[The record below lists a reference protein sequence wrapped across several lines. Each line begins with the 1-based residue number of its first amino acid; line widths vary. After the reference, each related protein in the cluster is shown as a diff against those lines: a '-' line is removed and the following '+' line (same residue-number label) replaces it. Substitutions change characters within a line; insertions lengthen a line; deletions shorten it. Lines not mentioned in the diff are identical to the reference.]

1 MRMDSLIIVEDDGV
15 IAAHL
20 LLTVERLGFTVA
32 GVASSGEEAL
42 ELAATVAP
50 TLALMDIGLAGVLDG
65 IETAALLRSRFEI
78 PVVYLSAHIDN
89 ATLTRAK
96 ATEPVGYLAKPFQQG
111 SLRTTL
117 EMGLHTAGVRRQLR
131 ESELARQAL
140 ERQVQAAEKAE
151 SLSVM
156 ASGIAH
162 LFNNLLQVV
171 TANLA
176 EVRDHGLVSG
186 VVDDVLKDA
195 IDAAQ
200 RAADVSGLLRTYLGQ
215 STGAHDVRNLADLCR
230 GSVPALRATLP
241 LGVALEATFPPTGP
255 TVRTSAGEVRHL
267 LESLVTNAR
276 EALGQ
281 AGGLIRLSL
290 TTVAASEIPET
301 NRFPTDWKPLASE
314 YARIVVTDQGCGI
327 PAAELEKIFDPFFTT
342 KFVGR
347 GLGLPSVLGVVRAH
361 EGAVTVQSAPGMGS
375 RFELYLPVVES

>member
-1 MRMDSLIIVEDDGV
+1 MKMDSLLIVEDDGV

-20 LLTVERLGFTVA
+20 LLTLERLGFTVA

-42 ELAATVAP
+42 KLAAAVEP
-50 TLALMDIGLAGVLDG
+50 TLAVMDIGLAGVLDG
-65 IETAALLRSRFEI
+65 IETAALLRSRFDI

-89 ATLTRAK
+89 ATLMRAK

-117 EMGLHTAGVRRQLR
+117 EMGLHAATVRRQLR
-131 ESELARQAL
+131 ESEASRQVL
-140 ERQVQAAEKAE
+140 ERQVQAAQKAE

-156 ASGIAH
+156 AGGIAH

-176 EVRDHGLVSG
+176 EVREHGLVSD

-195 IDAAQ
+195 IEAAR
-200 RAADVSGLLRTYLGQ
+200 RAADVSKLLRTYLGQ
-215 STGAHDVRNLADLCR
+215 STSAHEARGLAELCR
-230 GSVPALRATLP
+230 GSLPALRATLP
-241 LGVALEATFPPTGP
+241 LGVSLEATLPAAGP
-255 TVRTSAGEVRHL
+255 MVQTSASEVRHL
-267 LESLVTNAR
+267 LESLVANAK

-281 AGGLIRLSL
+281 AGGSIRLSV
-290 TTVAASEIPET
+290 TTLAPETIPET

-361 EGAVTVQSAPGMGS
+361 GGAITVQSAPGMGS
-375 RFELYLPVVES
+375 RFELYLPIVAL